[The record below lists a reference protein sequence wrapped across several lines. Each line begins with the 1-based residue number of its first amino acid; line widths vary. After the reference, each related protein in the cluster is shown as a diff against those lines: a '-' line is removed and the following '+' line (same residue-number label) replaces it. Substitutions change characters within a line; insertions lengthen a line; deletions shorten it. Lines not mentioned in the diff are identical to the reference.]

1 MTPPRGRAYIAG
13 MRLPRLLVRPRP
25 VALLGVAIGLLAA
38 CGSGP
43 PVLHG
48 TPTVPPPAPALPTP
62 PGPETL
68 GWVRARQVLR
78 TIDRLGVG
86 SAATAVAAM
95 GVEASLPDPDRPFIV
110 ALSAPPAPDVG
121 QVPGLVFAPAAP
133 DSTLATLLAGFSPGG
148 ATPLAG
154 GVAFPLIGATSVEG
168 PNRAIVEALAA
179 VPATADAELVV
190 HAPTVLRAFGES
202 VTAAL
207 RGLPAGLASAAGQP
221 VAFQPAA
228 LQAAGEALGRW
239 FGEVAT
245 VLVLADVGESGLSA
259 TLVARG
265 SAVPVNAAPEAT
277 TTLPPYARFVPPGA
291 LRAAF
296 RTTPSGSSGLAER
309 LLDAVL
315 AGSPEARAALHA
327 DLQVFTGAV
336 AGGAFSVAPGGP
348 GVARGVLLLQSDAAP
363 AMRAALLDVAR
374 RLAEPAVTEALWRR
388 TITLAVE
395 VTEEARE
402 SHGVAVAR
410 VRFTVAAGAGLGAA
424 SKAPLFVRLFA
435 RPIDAEIVQ
444 TGGTLLVTFDEEPT
458 VLDGT
463 LAALYDGT
471 GRHPALTAQ
480 GTSPE
485 GGDLYVDLDL
495 ASGLTGWAAVIGPA
509 AARRLPRVPA
519 DAAPAT
525 FFSASAPG
533 LRQHRLTVPR
543 AVFDA
548 LRSAPR

>member
-1 MTPPRGRAYIAG
+1 MRIPRS
-13 MRLPRLLVRPRP
+13 LVRCRP
-25 VALLGVAIGLLAA
+25 VALLGVAIGLFAA

-48 TPTVPPPAPALPTP
+48 VPTDPPPAPALPTP

-86 SAATAVAAM
+86 STATAVAAM

-168 PNRAIVEALAA
+168 PNRAIVETLAA
-179 VPATADAELVV
+179 VPATADAEVVV

-207 RGLPAGLASAAGQP
+207 RGLPAALASAAGQP

-239 FGEVAT
+239 FGDVAT
-245 VLVLADVGESGLSA
+245 VLLLAEVGETALSA

-265 SAVPVNAAPEAT
+265 PAASANTAPEAT

-291 LRAAF
+291 VRAAF
-296 RTTPSGSSGLAER
+296 RWTRADGPGVAEALA
-309 LLDAVL
+309 DAVL
-315 AGSPEARAALHA
+315 AGLPEAQAAVRTDLRA
-327 DLQVFTGAV
+327 FTGALC
-336 AGGAFSVAPGGP
+336 GGALSVGPGGP
-348 GVARGVLLLQSDAAP
+348 GVMRGLVLLQSDAAP
-363 AMRAALLDVAR
+363 AMRAALLDIAA
-374 RLAEPAVTEALWRR
+374 RLAEPAVTEAFWRR
-388 TITLAVE
+388 TITLKAE
-395 VTEEARE
+395 ITPHARE
-402 SHGVAVAR
+402 SRGVPVAR
-410 VRFTVAAGAGLGAA
+410 IRVTVAPGPGLGAA
-424 SKAPLFVRLFA
+424 AKSPLFVRLFA
-435 RPIDAEIVQ
+435 RPIEIELVQ
-444 TGGTLLVTFDEEPT
+444 VDETLIVTFDEAPA

-463 LAALYDGT
+463 LAALHDGR
-471 GRHPALTAQ
+471 GVHPELSARST
-480 GTSPE
+480 TPD
-485 GGDLYVDLDL
+485 GGDLYVDVDAAGGL
-495 ASGLTGWAAVIGPA
+495 AEWASVLGPA

-519 DAAPAT
+519 DAGVVT
-525 FFSASAPG
+525 VFGASSSS
-533 LRQHRLTVPR
+533 LRQHRLTMPR

-548 LRSAPR
+548 LRNAGR